1 MPPKLSIIT
10 PVFNNVTFIDRCLR
24 NVIDQGCG
32 SLLVEHLIV
41 DGASN
46 DGTKEI
52 IDAYAQKYP
61 HIRFLSEKDSGQ
73 SNAMNKGIN
82 LAQGEF
88 ISFLNVD
95 DFYEKGALNEVLEI
109 LNKKSKD
116 FIVGNCTVWQSDN
129 VIQYVNKPS
138 KLKSWHLLSGYY
150 LPVNPSAY
158 FYKRSLHD
166 KIGPYNESNHFN
178 MDVEFL
184 IKASYV
190 CELTYFQ
197 KNWGNFRLVGDNKT
211 ALDQESGMLEIRKK
225 ALYSALLVNS
235 SFKIR
240 LFTLFT
246 MICIRTIRFIHKL
259 KKLFI
264 FPFNVIYWKT
274 RKVLG
279 I

>member
-1 MPPKLSIIT
+1 MCIE
-10 PVFNNVTFIDRCLR
+10 
-24 NVIDQGCG
+24 NVILQEC
-32 SLLVEHLIV
+32 SEKIEHLII
-41 DGASN
+41 DGGSK

-52 IDAYAQKYP
+52 IEKFAKTNK
-61 HIRFLSEKDSGQ
+61 HIRFISESDNGQ
-73 SNAMNKGIN
+73 SNAMNKGIS

-109 LNKKSKD
+109 LNRGTYD
-116 FIVGNCTVWQSDN
+116 FIVGNCTVWRSDQT
-129 VIQYVNKPS
+129 IQYINRPV

-158 FYKRSLHD
+158 FYKCSLHT
-166 KIGPYNESNHFN
+166 KIGPYNETNHFN

-184 IKASYV
+184 IKASFV
-190 CELTYFQ
+190 CDLSYFP

-225 ALYSALLVNS
+225 ALYNTFLYQSG
-235 SFKIR
+235 FKIW
-240 LFTLFT
+240 LLTLFT
-246 MICIRTIRFIHKL
+246 KIYIRSIRLITKI
-259 KKLFI
+259 KKLII
-264 FPFNVIYWKT
+264 FPFDALCWKT

-279 I
+279 IH